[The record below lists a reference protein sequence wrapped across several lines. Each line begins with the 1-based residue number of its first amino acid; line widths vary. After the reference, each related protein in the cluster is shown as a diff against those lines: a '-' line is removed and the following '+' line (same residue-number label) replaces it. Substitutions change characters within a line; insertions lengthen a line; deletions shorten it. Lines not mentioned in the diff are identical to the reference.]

1 MQDSTSIL
9 SPAQLTRRNWLKVA
23 GAGGALLLTVQL
35 PLVATKAMAAG
46 PEPTASGTFN
56 AVVRIAADDVV
67 TLVMPRVE
75 MGQGTYTAL
84 PMLIAE
90 ELEVDLAQVR
100 LEHAPADDKL
110 YALPGGGVQ
119 ITGGS
124 NSVRTAWLPMRQAGA
139 AARMML
145 VAAAAQTWGVQTS
158 DCTASKGVVVH
169 GASGRQLRYG
179 ELAARAAQLPVPT
192 AIALKD
198 RSQFQTIGGDQ
209 KRLDGPEKVNGT
221 ARFGIDVQ
229 LPGLRVATVAAS
241 PVPGGR
247 VKSVDTQAALRVRG
261 VSQVVQLDDVVAV
274 VADHMG
280 AARKGLA
287 ASQVQWDDG
296 AAGRYS
302 TETMIAELAK
312 ASQQEGVTARREGD
326 VAGVRAQ
333 ASARGLR
340 HLEAVYQQPLLAQAP
355 MEPMNCTVHLRP
367 DGCDLWLGTQV
378 PTRAQA
384 AAAQV
389 AGLPVEKVQV
399 HNQLLGGGFGR
410 RLDVDFVTQ
419 AVRIAREVQGPLKV
433 VWTRE
438 EDMQHS
444 SYRPYHYNRL
454 SATLDAQGRP
464 VAWQHRV
471 TGSSI
476 IARFSPGGFKDG
488 LDTDAIRDAA
498 GPYDFPN
505 VLVQYVRQ
513 EPPEGMLTGWWRG
526 VGHMQNA
533 IPVECF
539 IDELARAAGQ
549 DAVAFRKPLLAKHP
563 RALKVLQLV
572 AEKSAWGQALP
583 KGRGRGIA
591 LTFSFRTYAAQV
603 VEVSVDAEGNVTTE
617 RVVTVVDCG
626 QVVSPGTVEAQVQGG
641 TVFGLSAALF
651 GNISIQDG
659 RVQQSNFHDYRV
671 LRMNEMP
678 VMETHV
684 VASTQDPTGIGE
696 IATVLITPALLNAI
710 HDATGKRIRRLPME
724 PADLKAA

>member
-1 MQDSTSIL
+1 MHETPTLPHVS
-9 SPAQLTRRNWLKVA
+9 RRSLLKAA
-23 GAGGALLLTVQL
+23 GVGGALLLTVQL
-35 PLVATKAMAAG
+35 PMAATKAVARNA
-46 PEPTASGTFN
+46 PPATFN
-56 AVVRIAADDVV
+56 AVVRIGADDVV

-75 MGQGTYTAL
+75 MGQGTYTAV

-90 ELEVDLAQVR
+90 ELEVDLARVR

-110 YALPGGGVQ
+110 YALPGGNVQ
-119 ITGGS
+119 VTGGS
-124 NSVRTAWLPMRQAGA
+124 NSIRTAWLPMRQAGA

-145 VAAAAQTWGVQTS
+145 VSAAAQTWGVE
-158 DCTASKGVVVH
+158 ASACNAHNGSVLH
-169 GASGRQLRYG
+169 AASGRRLRYG
-179 ELAARAAQLPVPT
+179 ELAARAAQLPVPKQ
-192 AIALKD
+192 IPLKD
-198 RSQFQTIGGDQ
+198 RAQFDKIGSAQ

-247 VKSVDTQAALRVRG
+247 VKSVDTAAALRVRG
-261 VSQVVQLDDVVAV
+261 VRQVVRLSDVVAV

-287 ASQVQWDDG
+287 AAQVQWDDG
-296 AAGRYS
+296 AAAQYS
-302 TETMIAELAK
+302 TATMIAELAK
-312 ASQQEGVTARREGD
+312 ASEQDGATARKEGD
-326 VAGVRAQ
+326 VAAVRAGAAAQ
-333 ASARGLR
+333 GHRT
-340 HLEAVYQQPLLAQAP
+340 LEAVYQQPLLAQAP
-355 MEPMNCTVHLRP
+355 MEPMNCTVHVRA
-367 DGCDLWLGTQV
+367 DGCEIWLGTQV

-384 AAAQV
+384 AAAQA
-389 AGLPVEKVQV
+389 AGLPVDKVQV
-399 HNQLLGGGFGR
+399 HNHLLGGGFGR
-410 RLDVDFVTQ
+410 RLDVDVVTQ
-419 AVRIAREVQGPLKV
+419 AVRIAREVKGPVKV

-444 SYRPYHYNRL
+444 TYRPYHYNRL

-464 VAWQHRV
+464 VAWHHRV

-476 IARFSPGGFKDG
+476 IARYAPAGFRNG
-488 LDTDAIRDAA
+488 VDTDAIRDAA
-498 GPYDFPN
+498 GPYAFPN
-505 VLVQYVRQ
+505 LLVQYVRQ
-513 EPPEGMLTGWWRG
+513 EPPEGLLTGWWRG

-549 DAVAFRKPLLAKHP
+549 DAIAFRKPLLAKHP
-563 RALKVLQLV
+563 RALRVLEIA
-572 AEKSAWGQALP
+572 AEKSGWRQPLP

-591 LTFSFRTYAAQV
+591 LTLSFRTYAAQV
-603 VEVSVDAEGNVTTE
+603 VEVSVDAEGNVKPE

-626 QVVSPGTVEAQVQGG
+626 QVVSPATVEAQVQGG

-651 GNISIQDG
+651 GDISIKDG
-659 RVQQSNFHDYRV
+659 RVEQSNFHDYRV

-684 VASTQDPTGIGE
+684 VPSTEDPTGIGE
-696 IATVLITPALLNAI
+696 IATVVITPAVLNAI
-710 HDATGKRIRRLPME
+710 HDATGKRVRRLPLVA
-724 PADLKAA
+724 ADLV